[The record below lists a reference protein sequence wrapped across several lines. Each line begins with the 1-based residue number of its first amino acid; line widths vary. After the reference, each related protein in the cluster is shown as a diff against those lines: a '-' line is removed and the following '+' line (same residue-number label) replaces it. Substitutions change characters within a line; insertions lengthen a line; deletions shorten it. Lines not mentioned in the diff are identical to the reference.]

1 MLVTLDLP
9 EVYSNLRELQFRLN
23 GLFDPDFSLGGHQP
37 MGFDE
42 WSAFYGRYRVKSAKC
57 KIRAVSNT
65 TVNVP
70 MAVIAYLLIRQQQL
84 GTYLLH

>member
-9 EVYSNLRELQFRLN
+9 EVYQIYENFQFRLN

-42 WSAFYGRYRVKSAKC
+42 WSAF
-57 KIRAVSNT
+57 
-65 TVNVP
+65 
-70 MAVIAYLLIRQQQL
+70 
-84 GTYLLH
+84 